1 MAGTLIE
8 TDSQG
13 LQWSDLRTR
22 ATVVSRHATLEMCV
36 RLAAGIPGNI
46 IEFGVADGKST
57 RVLRRALTAVERDGA
72 PRKTIYACDSFEGL
86 REKFENA
93 EVGAFACEPPKIPG
107 VQIVKGYFEDSL
119 TPALA
124 KQVGRVA
131 FASLDADLYSSTIC
145 ALRWL
150 TPLIGTGT
158 LLLFDEYLG
167 EKASEKRAHEDWM
180 AETGMQTVPLA
191 TFLRNPSGWGTV
203 PDHRV
208 LVQVIGPDELP
219 RLKRERRRGAFL
231 QRLARGVGLR

>member
-1 MAGTLIE
+1 MGTLIATE
-8 TDSQG
+8 PNV
-13 LQWSDLRTR
+13 LPWSDLRTR
-22 ATVVSRHATLEMCV
+22 TTVVSRQLTLEMCI
-36 RLAAGIPGNI
+36 RLAARIPGNI

-57 RVLRRALTAVERDGA
+57 RVLHRAQTDVERDGA

-93 EVGAFACEPPKIPG
+93 DVGAFKCEPPKIPG

-119 TPALA
+119 TPTLA
-124 KQVGRVA
+124 MQVGRVA

-167 EKASEKRAHEDWM
+167 EKESEKRAHEDWI
-180 AETGMQTVPLA
+180 AETGTQTVPLA
-191 TFLRNPSGWGTV
+191 TFVRNPSGWGTV

-208 LVQVIGPDELP
+208 LVQVVGPEKLP
-219 RLKRERRRGAFL
+219 KYKGARPSLLRRLGRTI
-231 QRLARGVGLR
+231 GLR